1 MDYLT
6 EFPYYKSSKNILTCI
21 SRNVWRC
28 FIRLC
33 NMIQG
38 WHCQGQIS
46 NLLAKQIIE
55 QHGRCFTRTR
65 YWLPFASTW
74 VDPWCLGWVR
84 VGLLIALDFCAVLFF
99 FVLFVFIL
107 CLVYPMLPVSLN
119 CSFLIAFRFSL
130 TFILNIFVKEH
141 VRLLLCIFKK
151 KEIIR

>member
-6 EFPYYKSSKNILTCI
+6 EFPYYKSSKHILTCI
-21 SRNVWRC
+21 SRNAWRC

-74 VDPWCLGWVR
+74 VDPWWMGTCWVAHRFRFLCCVVFFGFICLHP
-84 VGLLIALDFCAVLFF
+84 LFCVSNVASVSKL
-99 FVLFVFIL
+99 FIL
-107 CLVYPMLPVSLN
+107 DCLSVFTNVY
-119 CSFLIAFRFSL
+119 F
-130 TFILNIFVKEH
+130 EH
-141 VRLLLCIFKK
+141 LCQRTRKIVAMYF
-151 KEIIR
+151 

>member
-84 VGLLIALDFCAVLFF
+84 VGLFIALDFCAVMFF
-99 FVLFVFIL
+99 FGFICLHPLSCVSNVASVSKLFIL
-107 CLVYPMLPVSLN
+107 DCLSVFTNVY
-119 CSFLIAFRFSL
+119 F
-130 TFILNIFVKEH
+130 EH
-141 VRLLLCIFKK
+141 LCQRTRKIVAMYF
-151 KEIIR
+151 